1 MVECRAEGG
10 RLRRRE
16 RTDDGGTFSIAWS
29 PFGVWCVVVF
39 LFLDEGEE
47 YGLIDRALWRM

>member
-47 YGLIDRALWRM
+47 YGLIDRALW